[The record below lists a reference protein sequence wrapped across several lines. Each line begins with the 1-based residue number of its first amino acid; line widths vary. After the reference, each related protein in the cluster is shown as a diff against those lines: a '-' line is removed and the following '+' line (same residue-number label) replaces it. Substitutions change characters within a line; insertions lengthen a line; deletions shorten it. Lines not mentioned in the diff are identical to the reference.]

1 MARTDPKTPIGVT
14 VFADVWTR
22 RDFVAAGV
30 ALAGIA
36 LVVLGRLL
44 GSSGLMVAGVLVM
57 IVGAVVLTAWRI
69 TSGRD
74 RPHDH
79 DEWV

>member
-1 MARTDPKTPIGVT
+1 MGAT

-22 RDFVAAGV
+22 RDFIAAGV
-30 ALAGIA
+30 ALAGVA
-36 LVVLGRLL
+36 LAALGRLL
-44 GSSGLMVAGVLVM
+44 GSSGLMAAAVIVMLAGGVA
-57 IVGAVVLTAWRI
+57 LTAWRI
-69 TSGRD
+69 IRGAD